1 VLESL
6 PLRCFVA
13 VAEERHFGRAAERLQ
28 IAQSA
33 LSRQI
38 QALERALGARLLN
51 RARRS
56 AVTLTEAGAALLD
69 EARLALQQI
78 ARAETTARRA
88 ARGELGRIEVG
99 YVVSAALSGVLP
111 RTLERFRAA
120 HPDVQV
126 ALVPMETPRQLE
138 ALRAGLLDVGF
149 LRPRPAYPA
158 GVGASIVHRDSLM
171 LAVAAGHPLARR
183 RVTLTA
189 LAREACIVPQ
199 FDESAGF
206 AEQLAALGARGGFE
220 PRIAHRVRDF
230 IAALAMAAA
239 GYGVVLAPAS
249 LAAIHFGNIVY
260 RNIEGYAGSVE
271 LAVAYRSSAL
281 SASAQQFV
289 EAAVVVGGGRQAP
302 TLQPPARDK

>member
-1 VLESL
+1 MLESL

-13 VAEERHFGRAAERLQ
+13 VAEERHFGRAAERLAM
-28 IAQSA
+28 AQSA

-38 QALERALGARLLN
+38 QALERTLGARLLN

-69 EARLALQQI
+69 EARLALSQLE
-78 ARAETTARRA
+78 RAETTARRA

-99 YVVSAALSGVLP
+99 YVVSAVLSGALP
-111 RTLERFRAA
+111 RTLERYRAQ

-126 ALVPMETPRQLE
+126 QLVPMETPRQLE
-138 ALRAGLLDVGF
+138 ALRTGLLDVGF
-149 LRPRPAYPA
+149 LRPRPTYPA
-158 GVGASIVHRDSLM
+158 GLRAAIVHRDALL
-171 LAVAAGHPLARR
+171 LAVATNHPLARR
-183 RVTLTA
+183 RVTLAA
-189 LAREACIVPQ
+189 LAREAFIVPQ

-249 LAAIHFGNIVY
+249 LAAISLPNVVY
-260 RNIEGYAGSVE
+260 RTIEGYAGSAA
-271 LAVAYRSSAL
+271 LAVVHRTNAL
-281 SASAQQFV
+281 SAAARQFTD
-289 EAAVVVGGGRQAP
+289 AALAAADTTADSRS
-302 TLQPPARDK
+302 